1 MGNLSIHFYGYNN
14 EPDVI
19 VYMVVKD
26 IYVNGAWF
34 SDSTYDLI

>member
-1 MGNLSIHFYGYNN
+1 MGNLSINFYGYNN

-26 IYVNGAWF
+26 ICKRGLVF
-34 SDSTYDLI
+34 